1 MKINWKR
8 LTLSVGTCLTAG
20 VAGSLYTSQSL
31 SWWYPILN
39 KPAFTPPA
47 WMFGPVWTFLYI
59 LMGYALYLVW
69 NKGLKKGGVTD
80 AVAIFGVQLILNVA
94 WSYLFFGLR
103 NPLLAFFEIIVLWAV
118 LLLTYIKFHKIEAN
132 AGYLLLPYLVWTGYA
147 GVLNFLIV
155 LMN

>member
-1 MKINWKR
+1 MKMNWKR
-8 LTLSVGTCLTAG
+8 LLLSLGVCLAAG
-20 VAGSLYTSQSL
+20 VAGSLYTAQSV
-31 SWWYPILN
+31 SWWYPLLN
-39 KPAFTPPA
+39 KPAITPPA
-47 WMFGPVWTFLYI
+47 WVFGPVWTFLFI
-59 LMGYALYLVW
+59 LMGYSLYLVW
-69 NKGLKKGGVTD
+69 NKGLKKKGVTD
-80 AVAIFGVQLILNVA
+80 AVALFGVQLILNVA

-132 AGYLLLPYLVWTGYA
+132 AGHLLLPYLIWTGYA